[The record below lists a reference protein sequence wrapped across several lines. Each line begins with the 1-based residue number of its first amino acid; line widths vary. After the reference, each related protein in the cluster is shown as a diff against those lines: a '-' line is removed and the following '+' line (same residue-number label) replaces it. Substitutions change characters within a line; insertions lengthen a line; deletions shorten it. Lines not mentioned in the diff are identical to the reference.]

1 MGISRIREIDVR
13 WRLTRPYELIW
24 NDTLSQVCLVFTDG
38 IATDR
43 SKVPAASKA
52 WADDGVTVFAIGIGK
67 GMEGTAGH
75 QGLKDIAGDEERAFS
90 VENFEAIGEMAK
102 SLLKKVCTKV
112 GKSLIK
118 KSLHNSG

>member
-1 MGISRIREIDVR
+1 MAIAKSL
-13 WRLTRPYELIW
+13 WTFFQ
-24 NDTLSQVCLVFTDG
+24 NDTLLQVCLVFTDG
-38 IATDR
+38 VATDR

-52 WADDGVTVFAIGIGK
+52 WAADGVTVFAIGIGK

-75 QGLKDIAGDEERAFS
+75 QGLKDIAGDDERAFS

-112 GKSLIK
+112 GQFKVISI
-118 KSLHNSG
+118 LHFYFA